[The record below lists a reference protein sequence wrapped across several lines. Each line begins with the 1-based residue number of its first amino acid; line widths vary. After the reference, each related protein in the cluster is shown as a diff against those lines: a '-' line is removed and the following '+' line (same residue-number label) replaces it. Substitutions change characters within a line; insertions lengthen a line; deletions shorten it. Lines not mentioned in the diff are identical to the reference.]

1 MLQAPTN
8 EDLGRRPTVPRRD
21 LRNDWMIESMTASEG
36 AVCFQLN
43 LLADAEFQQFLLI
56 EEGMELDLVHGGRVR
71 GGAGPSLLGAG
82 PVVAPPD
89 RPGEPLLPR
98 LWEGPPRLPPYTPD
112 GRGARGD

>member
-43 LLADAEFQQFLLI
+43 LLGDAEFQQFLLI
-56 EEGMELDLVHGGRVR
+56 EEGMELDLVHGGRGPGRAGQVLPGSDR
-71 GGAGPSLLGAG
+71 G
-82 PVVAPPD
+82 VAHPQP
-89 RPGEPLLPR
+89 PGESPLPR
-98 LWEGPPRLPPYTPD
+98 P
-112 GRGARGD
+112 A